1 MIKRAIT
8 ILLLLVAA
16 TSYGQSTS
24 SSSATQSIELDLS
37 PVIQINTITSED
49 VNIAFSNASHYSN
62 GVQSTNQEFRVSS
75 NEKFVVSVK
84 TDASNFSYSGS
95 TLPAPVMPVNILKLA
110 LTSNNT
116 GGNVSSQLG
125 SSSYMT
131 LSSTPTNILTD
142 CDNGAAKTFAINYK
156 ATPGNE
162 YPAGVYTVGVVYTAT
177 QP

>member
-1 MIKRAIT
+1 MKRTIT
-8 ILLLLVAA
+8 ILLLSVA
-16 TSYGQSTS
+16 TISYGQNTS
-24 SSSATQSIELDLS
+24 SSARQSIELDLS
-37 PVIQINTITSED
+37 PVIQINTITAED
-49 VNIAFSNASHYSN
+49 VSIAFSNANQYAN
-62 GVQSTNQEFRVSS
+62 GVQSTNQEFKVSS

-84 TDASNFSYSGS
+84 TDATNFSYSGS

-125 SSSYMT
+125 SSNYMT

-156 ATPGNE
+156 ATPGNA
-162 YPAGVYTVGVVYTAT
+162 YPAGIYTVGVVYTAT